1 MRRSAKLMLS
11 ATVIMVAA
19 AALAYFG
26 AMRFCA
32 SHAGGTGDELAW
44 LRHEF
49 HLSDSEMQRV
59 RQLHEGYLPK
69 CREMCERIAAKQQ
82 EVQAALATQNGAS
95 TAEQKLIELG
105 TLRAQCQ
112 AQMLRHFEEVSRAMP
127 AEQGKRYL
135 AEMQRLTLGFH
146 EQIEGS
152 MGASPQPGHMHGDN

>member
-1 MRRSAKLMLS
+1 MSRSVKPILIAVVLALCS
-11 ATVIMVAA
+11 G
-19 AALAYFG
+19 ALAYFG

-32 SHAGGTGDELAW
+32 HHMAPDDDLAW

-49 HLSDSEMQRV
+49 RLSDAEMQRI

-69 CREMCERIAAKQQ
+69 CREMCGRIANKQK
-82 EVQAALATQNGAS
+82 EVESTLANGSATNS
-95 TAEQKLIELG
+95 AEQKLIELG
-105 TLRAQCQ
+105 TLRAECQ

-146 EQIEGS
+146 EQIENS
-152 MGASPQPGHMHGDN
+152 MGASPHSGHMHGDH

>member
-1 MRRSAKLMLS
+1 MTRSAKLVLL
-11 ATVIMVAA
+11 AAVIMLGS

-32 SHAGGTGDELAW
+32 NHMAAEDGLAW

-49 HLSDSEMQRV
+49 HLNDAEMQRI
-59 RQLHEGYLPK
+59 QQMHDGYLPK
-69 CREMCERIAAKQQ
+69 CREMCSRIAAKQK
-82 EVQAALATQNGAS
+82 EVEAAIANRDGANS
-95 TAEQKLIELG
+95 AEQKLVELG
-105 TLRAQCQ
+105 TLRAECQ

-146 EQIEGS
+146 QQFENS
-152 MGASPQPGHMHGDN
+152 MGASPHSGHGDP